1 MPPKLKTEIVERSM
15 FIFLPNRLL
24 LLLNSSIPSKT
35 FFSQRAFFSTL
46 LGGGPEASCAIDH
59 GDNHFEQYR
68 DDSGEVRS
76 S

>member
-46 LGGGPEASCAIDH
+46 LGFSSALTAGASLFILNGYIRIARR
-59 GDNHFEQYR
+59 N
-68 DDSGEVRS
+68 
-76 S
+76 